1 MIKLDG
7 TKVAADIQADL
18 LEQVNQLR
26 EQGIVPGLAVII
38 VGEDPAS
45 QVYVGRK
52 EKMATKL
59 GFNSRRISLPET
71 TSETELLELIHQLN
85 QETEID
91 GILVQLPLPAHIR
104 EESVLHAVSPKKDV
118 DCFHPENI
126 GKMLLGSKDG
136 FLPCTPHGI
145 IQLLKAYNIAIAGK
159 NAVIIGRSNIVGKPL
174 SQLLLNENATV
185 TLAHSR
191 SRHLNYFTRNADMLF
206 VAIGKPNFVKAHMV
220 KKDAVVVDVGINRL
234 GDKLVGDVDYDSVAR
249 IAGYLTPVPGG
260 VGPMTIIML
269 MYNTIQA
276 CNMRRNDEDRRP
288 NSQ

>member
-45 QVYVGRK
+45 KVYVGRK

-59 GFNSRRISLPET
+59 GFHSMRYALPDT
-71 TSETELLELIHQLN
+71 TSEAELLDLIHQLN
-85 QETEID
+85 DQDDID
-91 GILVQLPLPAHIR
+91 GILIQLPLPAHIR
-104 EESVLHAVSPKKDV
+104 EEKVLYAVHPCKDV

-126 GKMLLGSKDG
+126 GKMLLGTPG
-136 FLPCTPHGI
+136 LLPCTPHGI
-145 IQLLKAYNIAIAGK
+145 IQLLKAYNIPISGK

-185 TLAHSR
+185 TMAHSR

-234 GDKLVGDVDYDSVAR
+234 GDKLVGDVDYDSVSR

-276 CNMRRNDEDRRP
+276 CKDRRKDE
-288 NSQ
+288 NGRTNCQ

>member
-7 TKVAADIQADL
+7 TKIAADIQADL
-18 LEQVNQLR
+18 TVQVDQLR

-45 QVYVGRK
+45 KVYVGRK
-52 EKMATKL
+52 EKMAETM
-59 GFNSRRISLPET
+59 GIRSVRYALPAT
-71 TSETELLELIHQLN
+71 ATEKEVLTLIEKLN
-85 QETEID
+85 QDPVID
-91 GILVQLPLPAHIR
+91 GILIQLPLPEQIR
-104 EESVLHAVSPKKDV
+104 EQKVLHAVDPKKEV

-126 GKMLLGSKDG
+126 GKMLLGQDG
-136 FLPCTPHGI
+136 LLPCTPHGI
-145 IQLLKAYNIAIAGK
+145 IRLLKAYNIPISGK

-174 SQLLLNENATV
+174 AQLLINENATV

-206 VAIGKPNFVKAHMV
+206 VAIGRPNYIKAHMV

-234 GDKLVGDVDYDSVAR
+234 EGKLVGDVDYESVSR

-269 MYNTIQA
+269 MYNTIKA
-276 CNMRRNDEDRRP
+276 CQTRRNDEDGRTDR
-288 NSQ
+288 Q